1 MRDKIVVVEDDPFSK
16 DFYKIIF
23 NRAGYDAIVLEDG
36 NQVLKTL
43 AENKISAM
51 IMDINLKN
59 TYLDNV
65 KIDGIK
71 LSRTIKDDIRFSNIP
86 LILVSAY
93 SDTYKDFDLIAES
106 KADDFITKPI
116 IDFNAFLKRINSFIL
131 A

>member
-1 MRDKIVVVEDDPFSK
+1 MKDKIIVVEDDPFSK

-23 NRAGYDAIVLEDG
+23 NRAGYEALVLEDG
-36 NQVLKTL
+36 NLVLNTL
-43 AENKISAM
+43 SENKISAI

-59 TYLDNV
+59 TYLDNI

-93 SDTYKDFDLIAES
+93 SETYKDSNLMDDS

>member
-1 MRDKIVVVEDDPFSK
+1 MKEKIVVVEDDPFSK

-36 NQVLKTL
+36 NQILRTL
-43 AENKISAM
+43 SENKISAM

-71 LSRTIKDDIRFSNIP
+71 LSRIIKDDIRFSGIP

-93 SDTYKDFDLIAES
+93 SDTYKDFDLISES